1 MDIGTK
7 LRQARLE
14 AGLSQRQLCEGIV
27 TRNMLSQIEN
37 GSARPSMDTLALFA
51 SRLGKTV
58 GFFLGEPVASGNAL
72 CMANARQAYA
82 RGAWTEAKAFLEDY
96 QGPDGQL
103 DEEWGLLNVLVLLS
117 EAEAVRQRPIY
128 ARELLEQVAQFGAKT
143 CYYTAELEQR
153 RLLLLSEVSQDPI
166 ALSVDD
172 RPLLYRATRALQE
185 GNPARCAMLLE
196 ACEDRDGGD
205 WHFLRAEAAWLQG
218 EYALA
223 AEHYRKAEQ
232 EHPKDCWPRL
242 EACYRALDDYKMA
255 YEYACKQRNL
265 TSEVR

>member
-14 AGLSQRQLCEGIV
+14 AGLSQRQLCQGIV

-58 GFFLGEPVASGNAL
+58 GFFLGEPVASGNRA
-72 CMANARQAYA
+72 CMENARQAYA
-82 RGAWTEAKAFLEDY
+82 RGDLTGAKTFLGEY

-103 DEEWGLLNVLVLLS
+103 DDEWGLLNILVLLS
-117 EAEAVRQRPIY
+117 EAENARQRPIY
-128 ARELLEQVAQFGAKT
+128 ARELLEQAREFGAKT

-153 RLLLLSEVSQDPI
+153 RLLLLAEVSQEPVS
-166 ALSVDD
+166 LSGDD
-172 RPLLYRATRALQE
+172 RPLLYRAKRALQE
-185 GNPARCAMLLE
+185 RDAARCATLLE
-196 ACEDRDGGD
+196 ACEDRTGGQ
-205 WHFLRAEAAWLQG
+205 WHFLRGEAAYLQG

-223 AEHYRKAEQ
+223 AEHYRKAES
-232 EHPKDCWPRL
+232 ERPKECWPRL

-255 YEYACKQRNL
+255 YEYACKQR
-265 TSEVR
+265 

>member
-72 CMANARQAYA
+72 CMENARQAYSCGDIPA
-82 RGAWTEAKAFLEDY
+82 AKACLGEY
-96 QGPDGQL
+96 QGPDSQL
-103 DEEWGLLNVLVLLS
+103 DDEWGLLNVLVLLC

-128 ARELLEQVAQFGAKT
+128 ARQLLEQAGEFGAKT

-153 RLLLLSEVSQDPI
+153 RLLLLADVSQETVVLPT
-166 ALSVDD
+166 DD
-172 RPLLYRATRALQE
+172 RPLLIRAKSALQA
-185 GNPARCAMLLE
+185 GNAARCAILLE
-196 ACEDRDGGD
+196 ACEDHTGSA
-205 WHFLRAEAAWLQG
+205 WHFLRGEAAYQQG
-218 EYALA
+218 AYALA
-223 AEHYRKAEQ
+223 AEHYREAEA
-232 EHPKDCWPRL
+232 ERPKDCWPRL

-255 YEYACKQRNL
+255 YEYACKQR
-265 TSEVR
+265 T